1 MTDSA
6 AETAPP
12 DWVQQRTAALEA
24 WPQAQRDVA
33 PTAGSVWC
41 AVPAPWWR
49 SWLAYTSA
57 ADAPSDSA
65 GPRVRPEALDT
76 STLVDTD
83 VPETHHVPHG
93 AASEDGCQRVLRRHL
108 RERVDFVFVPRALWT
123 LLAAWYPCARTL
135 PVCRHAIVAGE
146 GSNATCAVEAF
157 PVVVRTT
164 HFGDTE
170 HGAVT
175 LVASRKALAAE
186 VKDAALAIYDT
197 QHKYKPSCAR
207 LWVLVPRFSEEEE
220 EEEEKEEEEKEE
232 QEDGNG
238 EEATKKEQQPMDSPS
253 HQKPEETGTAAASS
267 TAAES
272 LDGSVVVSTSPEQSS
287 PTQEQQRRRRRTR
300 TGMREALIQNERDTL
315 EELCLA
321 EGAEFVLETQDL
333 RTGKWPMTD
342 TVAAAGAAAAPKLS
356 WWRRF
361 VNWFTMSDSF
371 DDEML
376 DAADPAALQRHPA
389 GVCGLTNLGNTCF
402 MSSGIQCLSNTPA
415 LRDYF
420 LSGEYKRH
428 INRQNTMGTKGQLAE
443 AFGALVTT
451 LWSRRYASVAPRAL
465 RRTLAKWAPRFAGYQ
480 QQDSQEMLSYLLDG
494 LHEDL
499 NEITRKPYVE
509 AIDCGDGSHSEAE
522 AAVEAWAG
530 YERRNKSRIEELF
543 HGQLRSTITC
553 PDCGRQSITFD
564 PFMYLSVPIP
574 TESHEIIEAVVYPYT
589 VGDTHTPTLYAV
601 KLRKPCTV
609 LDVKIA
615 LEPLCDIPAC
625 RLHFSVVH
633 QSKIYMFF
641 DDSTST
647 HPARS
652 DDHYIIYELPPTP
665 EEKEKEESNSN
676 VTNGETVEKEQ
687 VDGSEDGQES
697 NGDTLKQTKEEPAKD
712 ETQQQLP
719 PTTEEEKEKKDEE
732 SNSNV
737 PNGETTVKE
746 QVNGSEDDQENNSGT
761 PKQTKEEPAKD
772 EKKDDVLKVAVKQRY
787 QCRFVHRT
795 TTTRFPELTGIPFVV
810 CCDETTTG
818 AEVYRQAWERCRR
831 IYLRKNALAK
841 DVEHILKNTADL
853 LSGEKEEAEER
864 PLLHPGHTEAADG
877 SCEYPFVVT
886 MTTPSFLECAQCEP
900 SKKCCGCVV
909 PCNDSVLPWQKLC
922 VRGSV
927 VCFTVDWCK
936 ECEKANENLAA
947 STTTVNRHHSVVELR
962 ALKKK
967 RYTLDDCI
975 SGFLRAEQLDESE
988 EWYCSQCKAHKR
1000 ALKKIDLWKLPRVL
1014 IIHLK
1019 RFCFTAVSHTKLHTE
1034 IEMPPEGV
1042 LSLKPFVIGPDDGNA
1057 EQYRLYAVSNHIG
1070 GVSCGHYTAH
1080 CLNSTTGKWY
1090 LFNDQ
1095 FTRRVPYTDVNGSTA
1110 YILFFERMSKATAQ
1124 QQQQQQQH

>member
-1 MTDSA
+1 MTDPA
-6 AETAPP
+6 TDPAPP
-12 DWVQQRTAALEA
+12 DWEQQRTAALQA
-24 WPQAQRDVA
+24 WPLAQRDAA
-33 PTAGSVWC
+33 PAAGSAWC

-49 SWLAYTSA
+49 TWLAFTAA
-57 ADAPSDSA
+57 ADDDDKDD
-65 GPRVRPEALDT
+65 GPRTRPEALDT

-93 AASEDGCQRVLRRHL
+93 TASTDGCERVLRRQL
-108 RERVDFVFVPRALWT
+108 REGVDFVFVPQALWT

-164 HFGDTE
+164 HFGDAE
-170 HGAVT
+170 HGAVA

-186 VKDAALAIYDT
+186 VKAAALAVYDT
-197 QHKYKPSCAR
+197 QHEYTPSCAR
-207 LWVLVPRFSEEEE
+207 LWVLVPRYS
-220 EEEEKEEEEKEE
+220 EE
-232 QEDGNG
+232 QE
-238 EEATKKEQQPMDSPS
+238 EEQQEEQ
-253 HQKPEETGTAAASS
+253 QKSEEETGTGTATATVATTAAAGG
-267 TAAES
+267 ES
-272 LDGSVVVSTSPEQSS
+272 LDGSVVVSASPGPSSSSS
-287 PTQEQQRRRRRTR
+287 PAGRTQRKRTR
-300 TGMREALIQNERDTL
+300 KGMREALIQNERDTL

-342 TVAAAGAAAAPKLS
+342 TVAAAGAAAAPRLS
-356 WWRRF
+356 WWRRL
-361 VNWFTMSDSF
+361 VNWFTVSDGF
-371 DDEML
+371 DDETL
-376 DAADPAALQRHPA
+376 DAADADAVQRHPA

-443 AFGALVTT
+443 AFGALVAT

-499 NEITRKPYVE
+499 NEVTRKPYVE
-509 AIDCGDGSHSEAE
+509 AIDCGDGSRSEAE
-522 AAVEAWAG
+522 AAVAAWAG

-553 PDCGRQSITFD
+553 PDCGKQSITFD
-564 PFMYLSVPIP
+564 PFMYLSVPFP
-574 TESHEIIEAVVYPYT
+574 VECDEVIEAVVYPYT
-589 VGDTHTPTLYAV
+589 VADAHAPTLYAV
-601 KLRKPCTV
+601 KLHKPCTV
-609 LDVKIA
+609 LDVKTA
-615 LEPLCDIPAC
+615 LEPLCHIPAA

-633 QSKIYMFF
+633 SNKIYMFYP
-641 DDSTST
+641 DTTPT
-647 HPARS
+647 HAATYE
-652 DDHYIIYELPPTP
+652 DIYVIYELPPPPEPTTSTVTSP
-665 EEKEKEESNSN
+665 QPDTAAEEKESES
-676 VTNGETVEKEQ
+676 TLPDDDGDGETIEKEQ
-687 VDGSEDGQES
+687 
-697 NGDTLKQTKEEPAKD
+697 
-712 ETQQQLP
+712 
-719 PTTEEEKEKKDEE
+719 
-732 SNSNV
+732 
-737 PNGETTVKE
+737 
-746 QVNGSEDDQENNSGT
+746 EDDQANNSGT
-761 PKQTKEEPAKD
+761 PKQTQED
-772 EKKDDVLKVAVKQRY
+772 NEKKEDAQETHEKQRY
-787 QCRFVHRT
+787 QCKFVHRT
-795 TTTRFPELTGIPFVV
+795 TATTKFPELNGIPFVV
-810 CCDETTTG
+810 YCDETTTG
-818 AEVYRQAWERCRR
+818 AEIYRQAWERCRR
-831 IYLRKNALAK
+831 IYLRKNALAQ
-841 DVEHILKNTADL
+841 DVEHILKSTAEL
-853 LSGEKEEAEER
+853 VSSEQTEKEEEEPKEQKR
-864 PLLHPGHTEAADG
+864 PLLHEGHVAAADG

-909 PCNDSVLPWQKLC
+909 PCDDTVLPWPKLC

-936 ECEKANENLAA
+936 ECEKANENLEA
-947 STTTVNRHHSVVELR
+947 SMTTVNRDHSVVELR

-975 SGFLRAEQLDESE
+975 SGFLRTEQLDESE

-1019 RFCFTAVSHTKLHTE
+1019 RFCFTPTSHTKLRTE
-1034 IEMPPEGV
+1034 IEMPPDGM

-1057 EQYRLYAVSNHIG
+1057 EQYHLYAVSNHIG
-1070 GVSCGHYTAH
+1070 GVSSGHYTAH
-1080 CLNSTTGKWY
+1080 CLNSTTGNWY

-1095 FTRRVPYTDVNGSTA
+1095 FTRRVPYTDVNGSAA
-1110 YILFFERMSKATAQ
+1110 YILFFERVSKAAV
-1124 QQQQQQQH
+1124 QQQH